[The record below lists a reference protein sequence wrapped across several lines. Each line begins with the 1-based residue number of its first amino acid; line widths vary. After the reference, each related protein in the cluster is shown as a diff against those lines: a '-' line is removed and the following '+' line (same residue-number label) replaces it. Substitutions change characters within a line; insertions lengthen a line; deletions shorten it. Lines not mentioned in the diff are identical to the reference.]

1 MVKKI
6 RFSWQISLILI
17 VGLSLPP
24 ARHFLEADM
33 RMHMLVQFPL
43 LIIAGVWI
51 GLLLPNYL
59 KIKLSP
65 YHSYGITG
73 LLIASSVTSFWMIPL
88 ALDEVL
94 VLPSL
99 EIAKFISLLVAGVA
113 LAISW
118 RAAGFLIQGF
128 FLANVLPMMTVVGW
142 LYLAAPLRL
151 CNAYLSSQQES
162 TGLALVYL
170 SILVII
176 VWLMSFFVQGQ
187 KTDAV
192 EL

>member
-65 YHSYGITG
+65 YNRYGITG

>member
-1 MVKKI
+1 M
-6 RFSWQISLILI
+6 ILI